1 MFYSKYS
8 SYSDEQILTEDYK
21 KHCEKL
27 LSMTTNEKVKEKM
40 KRNII

>member
-8 SYSDEQILTEDYK
+8 SYSDEQMLTEDYK
-21 KHCEKL
+21 KHCEML
-27 LSMTTNEKVKEKM
+27 LSMTTDENVRKKM